1 MGDLF
6 HYLELEPFMKPRL
19 ALVTAGHLSTCPR
32 MLKAAD
38 ALAEE
43 GYDVEVVSTRSTAW
57 AVEAD
62 LALLAER
69 RFFERPKSG
78 RNARSRNHAE

>member
-1 MGDLF
+1 
-6 HYLELEPFMKPRL
+6 MKPRL

-43 GYDVEVVSTRSTAW
+43 GYEVSVVRW
-57 AVEAD
+57 HWDRGEEKGRLLRLVEA
-62 LALLAER
+62 AIR
-69 RFFERPKSG
+69 
-78 RNARSRNHAE
+78 